1 MKVLAKVLVAL
12 LVTLCYATKNDTV
25 FVATDEWQEIG
36 DGKKRLA
43 NISL

>member
-1 MKVLAKVLVAL
+1 MKVLAKVLLAL

-25 FVATDEWQEIG
+25 FVATDDWQEIG

-43 NISL
+43 NISF